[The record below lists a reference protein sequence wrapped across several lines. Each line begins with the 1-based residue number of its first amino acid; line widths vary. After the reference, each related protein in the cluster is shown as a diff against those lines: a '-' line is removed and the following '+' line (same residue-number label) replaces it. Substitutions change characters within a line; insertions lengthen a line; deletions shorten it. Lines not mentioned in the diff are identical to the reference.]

1 MVKQFL
7 ITRPYHE
14 VPITYLHEF
23 SKSAIKE
30 AKGRKEI
37 HVINLEGS
45 NATRDRFE
53 KEAKKMDDGLIFLNG
68 HGTKESVWG
77 HEDEPLLDMKN
88 TGAVRKKIIYALACD
103 SLQQLGTYAV
113 TAGAQAYVGY
123 RSSFMLVT
131 DRSRDTSPGKDK
143 NALPFRKA
151 CETLIHSLLIG
162 ETVKKAI
169 EKTKNEYR
177 HSIKFYGSSE
187 DPHGIAPLI
196 RFALAWD
203 LEYLDMEGNPESAF

>member
-1 MVKQFL
+1 MVKKFL
-7 ITRPYHE
+7 ITRPWYE

-30 AKGRKEI
+30 AKGRKDL
-37 HVINLEGS
+37 HVIHLEGS
-45 NATRDRFE
+45 DATRSRFE
-53 KEAKKMDDGLIFLNG
+53 KEAKKMDEGLMFLNG

-77 HEDEPLLDMKN
+77 HEDEPLLDMSN
-88 TGAVRKKIIYALACD
+88 ASIVRKKIIYALACD
-103 SLQQLGTYAV
+103 SLQQLGKYAV
-113 TAGAQAYVGY
+113 SVGAQAYVGY
-123 RSSFMLVT
+123 RSSFMIVT
-131 DRSRDTSPGKDK
+131 DHSRDTSPGKDK

-151 CETLIHSLLIG
+151 CEILMRSLLEG

-187 DPHGIAPLI
+187 DSQGMTPLI
-196 RFALAWD
+196 RFALAWN
-203 LEYLDMEGNPESAF
+203 LEYLDMEGNPEAAF